1 MSLRKLVPL
10 VPAVSALLVLSGCG
24 GEDPNLA
31 EAGDPPEVTCE
42 RFHDAIERFSDIDP
56 DTMGFGDILAHVSD
70 GFSEIEM
77 IADEA
82 EDDQL
87 AQSIDT
93 MSETLNS
100 AIASSGGDLD
110 AVRSGLEERLQE
122 PEVHDAATYIQ
133 ETCGTELPL

>member
-1 MSLRKLVPL
+1 MSFKKLAPI
-10 VPAVSALLVLSGCG
+10 VPAVCALLVLSGCG
-24 GEDPNLA
+24 GQDNLE

-42 RFHDAIERFSDIDP
+42 RFQGVIEEVSDIDP
-56 DTMGFGDILAHVSD
+56 DTMGFGDILAHVTNS
-70 GFSEIEM
+70 FSEIET

-82 EDDQL
+82 QDDEL

-100 AIASSGGDLD
+100 AIAASGGDLD
-110 AVRSGLEERLQE
+110 AVRSGLEEQLQE
-122 PEVHDAATYIQ
+122 PEIRDAATYIE

>member
-1 MSLRKLVPL
+1 MSFRKLLPI

-24 GEDPNLA
+24 GGDNLV
-31 EAGDPPEVTCE
+31 EAGDPPEVTCQ
-42 RFHDAIERFSDIDP
+42 RFHDAIEEFSDIDP
-56 DTMGFGDILAHVSD
+56 DTMGFGDILGHISD

-82 EDDQL
+82 QDDEL

-93 MSETLNS
+93 MSQTLNS

-110 AVRSGLEERLQE
+110 AVRSGLEEQLLE
-122 PEVHDAATYIQ
+122 PEVRDAATYIQ
-133 ETCGTELPL
+133 DTCGTELPL